1 MFISIF
7 LQNDTFRKS
16 KEAQNSSKC
25 TSNLKLLSDKKPEV
39 TMTSE
44 TSDRV
49 EPWRS
54 TSSDIMQSL
63 TVCGEIRWD
72 WETWSDMH

>member
-1 MFISIF
+1 MFIFIF

-39 TMTSE
+39 KMTSE

-49 EPWRS
+49 EHGEAHPV
-54 TSSDIMQSL
+54 TSCRVSQS
-63 TVCGEIRWD
+63 VGR
-72 WETWSDMH
+72 